1 MFNFPFFFCLL
12 KTLTKKEL
20 IKTNITAINA
30 VLQALYK
37 RLTSEDPFGR
47 SADCG
52 VENRS
57 CRIYT
62 CILIKTI
69 FLRANDLFSVKFTQ
83 FVFLDSHL
91 KANGPYAL
99 KVMISEECN

>member
-1 MFNFPFFFCLL
+1 MFYFF
-12 KTLTKKEL
+12 LTVSKEEL
-20 IKTNITAINA
+20 IKTNITVIDA

-37 RLTSEDPFGR
+37 RLTSKDRFGR

-62 CILIKTI
+62 CIVIKTF

-83 FVFLDSHL
+83 FVFLDPHL